1 MNKSNK
7 TILAGMLKNQI
18 TEVEA
23 MCKNGDSKDWIIS
36 YLRGV
41 LNVTIFILI
50 VKNPIF
56 ETSRGIKVLAY
67 KKDDRITVSEDVF
80 ELLQKGHRVER
91 FTQEGVIRYDKN
103 NFENEVNYT
112 KVTVEYGVR
121 KLGQRKSK

>member
-1 MNKSNK
+1 MTHK
-7 TILAGMLKNQI
+7 
-18 TEVEA
+18 E
-23 MCKNGDSKDWIIS
+23 
-36 YLRGV
+36 
-41 LNVTIFILI
+41 FILI

-67 KKDDRITVSEDVF
+67 KKDDRITVSEDMF
-80 ELLQKGHRVER
+80 ELLQKGHSVER
-91 FTQEGVIRYDKN
+91 FTQEGVIRYNKN